1 MIKIIKQEIKISL
14 ELKSKVEWICKLN
27 STKLIFINGSLL
39 KLEPTNIIYI
49 ESHTNIIYIE
59 SHTNIEYIE
68 PNKVIINNNI
78 YYLKYTNLFDI
89 YYLKYTNLFAI
100 YYLKY
105 TNLFAIEIL
114 RLKTINY

>member
-1 MIKIIKQEIKISL
+1 MIKIIKQEIKISH
-14 ELKSKVEWICKLN
+14 ELKSKVEWGCKLN
-27 STKLIFINGSLL
+27 SNKLIFINGSLL
-39 KLEPTNIIYI
+39 KLEP
-49 ESHTNIIYIE
+49 TNIIYIE

-78 YYLKYTNLFDI
+78 YYLKYTNLFAI